1 MRGGS
6 GSHSACLTAS
16 SSTCSG
22 GSSRCGLS
30 TTEGSVPVLHSY
42 TVQFPRICTNR
53 SIGSTCSV
61 GLQWSVPM
69 TLLLP
74 TCEARPR
81 AGPGTQASRGE
92 STSGEESAAGEVAQ
106 WSLPLSTGEKPGPSI
121 PFTHEPHTG
130 LVQVNGFAQ
139 GLGRCPDL
147 GQLTG

>member
-42 TVQFPRICTNR
+42 TVQFPRVCTNR
-53 SIGSTCSV
+53 SIGSTRSV
-61 GLQWSVPM
+61 GLQWGVPL

-74 TCEARPR
+74 TCEARHSSVTR
-81 AGPGTQASRGE
+81 GKYKRGRERSRG
-92 STSGEESAAGEVAQ
+92 SSSVVPAPLHRGAA
-106 WSLPLSTGEKPGPSI
+106 GPSI

-130 LVQVNGFAQ
+130 LVQVDGFAQ
-139 GLGRCPDL
+139 GLGRRPDL

>member
-42 TVQFPRICTNR
+42 TVQFPRVCTNR
-53 SIGSTCSV
+53 SIGSTRSV
-61 GLQWSVPM
+61 GLQWGVPL

-92 STSGEESAAGEVAQ
+92 STSGEESAAGEVAP
-106 WSLPLSTGEKPGPSI
+106 WSPPPSTGERPGPRYLS
-121 PFTHEPHTG
+121 HTNPT
-130 LVQVNGFAQ
+130 QAWY
-139 GLGRCPDL
+139 RSMASPRAWAAAPISAS
-147 GQLTG
+147 